1 MPIDPREVPQTR
13 EEKLA
18 ATSTMYDT
26 SAIIAE
32 RDAREAAETT
42 VAARAMS
49 GSKVHAMWL
58 RNSILFCR
66 SNVAGLG
73 YRLHNVEVSAVD
85 CKNCI
90 THLEA
95 GW

>member
-1 MPIDPREVPQTR
+1 
-13 EEKLA
+13 
-18 ATSTMYDT
+18 MYDT
-26 SAIIAE
+26 SKIIAE
-32 RDAREAAETT
+32 RDAREAAEAPGARDVT
-42 VAARAMS
+42 VAARASS

-66 SNVAGLG
+66 SNVAGMG
-73 YRLHNVEVSAVD
+73 TRLHNVELRNVD